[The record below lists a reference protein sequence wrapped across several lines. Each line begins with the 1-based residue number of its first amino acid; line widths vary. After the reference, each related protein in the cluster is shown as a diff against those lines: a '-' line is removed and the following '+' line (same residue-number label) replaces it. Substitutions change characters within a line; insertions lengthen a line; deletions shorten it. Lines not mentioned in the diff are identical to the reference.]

1 MKILFDQGVPVP
13 LRQELPGLEITTAY
27 RLGWSNLS
35 NGALLQAAE
44 EAGLTVFV
52 TTDKN
57 LRYQQ
62 SLKERRI
69 AIVVLPTTRWPEI
82 SPVST
87 GPLSLL
93 GLLTQSAPSLLLA
106 AFAIYYAL
114 MN

>member
-13 LRQELPGLEITTAY
+13 LRQELAGLEITTAY

-35 NGALLQAAE
+35 NGALLKAAE

-52 TTDKN
+52 TTDQN

-62 SLKERRI
+62 NFKERRI

-82 SPVST
+82 KPHA
-87 GPLSLL
+87 GKIRDALSQIQPGDYRELVW
-93 GLLTQSAPSLLLA
+93 
-106 AFAIYYAL
+106 
-114 MN
+114 